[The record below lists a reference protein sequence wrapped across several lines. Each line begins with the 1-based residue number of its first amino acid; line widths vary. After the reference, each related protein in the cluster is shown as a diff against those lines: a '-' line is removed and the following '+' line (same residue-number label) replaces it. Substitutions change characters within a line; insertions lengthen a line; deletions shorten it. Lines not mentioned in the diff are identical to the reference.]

1 MELTKIYID
10 KVEAYPVR
18 KKTQIWY
25 TWFLNIHASQ
35 NMTWKKKYNG
45 NINSVPATTSK

>member
-18 KKTQIWY
+18 KKNTILIY
-25 TWFLNIHASQ
+25 MVS
-35 NMTWKKKYNG
+35 KYNC
-45 NINSVPATTSK
+45 ISKYDLKEKI

>member
-25 TWFLNIHASQ
+25 TWFLNTCIS
-35 NMTWKKKYNG
+35 KYDLKEK
-45 NINSVPATTSK
+45 I